1 MTSSSPG
8 RPRRWFADAIT
19 DGLMRL
25 HVLGLEGRP
34 AADQVAYCAQ
44 TWIEALWPAKGW
56 AEEADR
62 ERIEQGFAY
71 LARTCER
78 WPAPTHLLGSLPA
91 RSEPKKIG
99 RVSMSEE
106 EKARNRAR
114 VRELVALVSQG
125 QEGCE

>member
-1 MTSSSPG
+1 MTSSSIG

-25 HVLGLEGRP
+25 HVLGLESRP

-44 TWIEALWPAKGW
+44 TWIEALWPAKAW
-56 AEEADR
+56 AEEVDR

-78 WPAPTHLLGSLPA
+78 WPAPTHLLGALPA
-91 RSEPKKIG
+91 RAEPKKIG

-114 VRELVALVSQG
+114 AQELVALVQG
-125 QEGCE
+125 DS